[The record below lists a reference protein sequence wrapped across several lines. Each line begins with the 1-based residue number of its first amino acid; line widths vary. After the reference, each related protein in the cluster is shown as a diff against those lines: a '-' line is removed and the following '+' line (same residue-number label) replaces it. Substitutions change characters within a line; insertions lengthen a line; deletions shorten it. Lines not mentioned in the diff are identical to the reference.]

1 MKHLSARTI
10 NGRTTLL
17 IILFLTVIV
26 GFSLFLYI
34 KNLQIRQ
41 DYLALQNHSN
51 SIVANTAR
59 IHGKFPVAQVL
70 LLEAVHKPIDA
81 QQEYF
86 RSTLTAIR
94 DYISVVDRDFEQL
107 NTVGHRPYLDS
118 LSTDV
123 ALLDT
128 LGTQFFAALR
138 RDTTTSPES
147 RIRYERSLYQQYFS
161 EDMESVTQAFYQH
174 LWTPINYYN
183 KPYQKEILSRL
194 DYNTTAILRI
204 TIIISLLSIAAVSL
218 AWWYFRRSLNRSITP
233 PVTIIQA
240 LASGQLPD
248 RQTPSVD
255 ELGQITRA
263 ANQLTENLRKAVRF
277 ALNIEQ
283 GNFEDDYT
291 PQSEDDVLGNSLWQ
305 MRDALR
311 KYREE
316 EQIRQWTSEGL
327 SQVMELIRHRQSVMD
342 ELSEAV
348 LSFLVKYLNV
358 QQGGFFVVSKVSEP
372 VLELSAC
379 YAFDRKKFLK
389 KQIAPGEGLVGQA
402 YLEKETALLTELP
415 DNYVNITSG
424 LGGSSPTCL
433 LIVPVTHH
441 EAVEAVVELGSW
453 QPLTTHQ
460 VTFVEQAGELLA
472 SALSTLRTTEE
483 TRQLLA
489 ATQEQAKELQTREEE
504 MRQNMEELEATQE
517 ELVRKNREIE
527 QLYHQQISSSNP
539 TAES

>member
-1 MKHLSARTI
+1 MKHLSTQSI

-17 IILFLTVIV
+17 VALFLTVIV

-41 DYLALQNHSN
+41 DYLTLQNHSN
-51 SIVANTAR
+51 RIVANTRR
-59 IHGKFPVAQVL
+59 IHGHFSVAQVL
-70 LLEAVHKPIDA
+70 LLEAVHKPINT

-86 RSTLTAIR
+86 RNTLTKIR
-94 DYISVVDRDFEQL
+94 DNINAIDRDFEQL
-107 NTVGHRPYLDS
+107 NMVGHQPYLDS

-174 LWTPINYYN
+174 LWAPISYYN
-183 KPYQKEILSRL
+183 KPYQREILGRL
-194 DYNTTAILRI
+194 NYNTTAILRI
-204 TIIISLLSIAAVSL
+204 TVIISLLSIVVVSL
-218 AWWYFRRSLNRSITP
+218 AWWYFRRSLNRSIAP

-240 LASGQLPD
+240 LASGRLPD
-248 RQTPSVD
+248 RQMPSVD

-263 ANQLTENLRKAVRF
+263 ANQLTENLQKAVRF
-277 ALNIEQ
+277 ALNIGQ
-283 GNFEDDYT
+283 GNFEDDYA

-327 SQVMELIRHRQSVMD
+327 SQVMDLIRHHQSMMD

-358 QQGGFFVVSKVSEP
+358 QQGGIFVVKEANEP
-372 VLELSAC
+372 VLELRAC

-389 KQIAPGEGLVGQA
+389 KQISPGEGLVGQA
-402 YLEKETALLTELP
+402 YLEKETTLLNELP
-415 DNYVNITSG
+415 DQYMNITSG
-424 LGGSSPTCL
+424 LGSSSPTCL

-441 EAVEAVVELGSW
+441 EAVEAVVELSSL
-453 QPLTTHQ
+453 QPLTTKQ

-483 TRQLLA
+483 TQRLLA

-504 MRQNMEELEATQE
+504 MRQSMEELEATQE
-517 ELVRKNREIE
+517 EIVRKNREIE
-527 QLYHQQISSSNP
+527 QLYHQQISASNP
-539 TAES
+539 TTES